1 MSTVIGKQNTKLGK
15 ILTANLD
22 YIKGQTDNW
31 TLLIYNFTEPEFL
44 DFKAVLFTINK
55 INPSFKE

>member
-44 DFKAVLFTINK
+44 DF
-55 INPSFKE
+55 